1 MTDTD
6 RGLFGLVGAAALMLP
21 ATIVVAADYLSID
34 AAQRT
39 LFPEAARFE
48 LVIVSLNPTQQEA
61 IAALAG
67 PQPPHGALKIWRATV
82 GDSTVGFVFIDEVI
96 GKSDLITYGVGI
108 DTNGMLRTVEIL
120 SYRESHGGE
129 IRNAAWRR
137 QFAQRNDLAQLEFR
151 TDIKN
156 ISGATMSSEHVTQ
169 GVRFLVALWQ
179 TALQNPASEP

>member
-1 MTDTD
+1 MTDID
-6 RGLFGLVGAAALMLP
+6 GGLFGLVGAAALMLP
-21 ATIVVAADYLSID
+21 ATIVVAADYLSVD
-34 AAQRT
+34 AAQRA
-39 LFPEAARFE
+39 LFPEAALFE
-48 LVIVSLNPTQQEA
+48 PVIVSLNPMQKEA
-61 IAALAG
+61 VAVLAG
-67 PQPPHGALKIWRATV
+67 PQPPHGTLKIWRATAS
-82 GDSTVGFVFIDEVI
+82 DSTVGFVFIDEVI

-108 DTNGMLRTVEIL
+108 DTNGTLRTVEIL

-169 GVRFLVALWQ
+169 GVRFLLALWQ
-179 TALQNPASEP
+179 TALQPPPSES